1 MTIRRA
7 RPSDG
12 PAYLELVQ
20 ALADFEKLPGPDD
33 GARRR
38 LIDHAFS
45 EPPKYELWVAEDGG
59 RVVAY
64 AVTFP
69 TYSTFLGRPGLWL
82 EDLFV
87 HPDARRRGIA
97 TAMLAYLRQVAEG
110 RGCGRFE
117 WNVLDWNVDAQT
129 LYRGIG
135 ADLLQEWR
143 LVRLVLPP

>member
-1 MTIRRA
+1 
-7 RPSDG
+7 
-12 PAYLELVQ
+12 
-20 ALADFEKLPGPDD
+20 
-33 GARRR
+33 
-38 LIDHAFS
+38 
-45 EPPKYELWVAEDGG
+45 
-59 RVVAY
+59 
-64 AVTFP
+64 FP